1 MLQKLNLVLEKSIK
15 KLPALLVGPQ
25 TGKQS
30 RARSIILDEP
40 FVECRRKSAKI
51 MGLKFVVVSS
61 FLLVMISC
69 VTSRPQSADDQVSDF
84 LKHRAYFNF
93 YP

>member
-1 MLQKLNLVLEKSIK
+1 
-15 KLPALLVGPQ
+15 
-25 TGKQS
+25 
-30 RARSIILDEP
+30 
-40 FVECRRKSAKI
+40 
-51 MGLKFVVVSS
+51 MGLKVVIVFSL
-61 FLLVMISC
+61 LLVMISC